1 MYALN
6 YAELK
11 KVGITMIFGARQ
23 LNLIRRVVGGNKR
36 CRWSRSLSVPSS
48 SFSIFNSNETDFAW
62 LSKFFPDSFENMQI
76 RWLGFEKILNG
87 VYTLWTENLMIQEE
101 SFKCYRIIIK
111 FSHINYSLTKT
122 YQNLFTLLGIFKNQ
136 EEKKI
141 KKFELEWTH
150 GSNKQR

>member
-36 CRWSRSLSVPSS
+36 CRWSRSLAAFPPPLFQSLIRTKPILHDFRNFFQIPSR
-48 SFSIFNSNETDFAW
+48 IC
-62 LSKFFPDSFENMQI
+62 KFGDSD
-76 RWLGFEKILNG
+76 LKSILNA

-111 FSHINYSLTKT
+111 FSHINYSLT
-122 YQNLFTLLGIFKNQ
+122 YQNLFTLFGIFKNQ